1 VSLVKDESPFAR
13 DMHCDGAL
21 GRFQVR
27 MDEQIGSQQQL
38 RLEKKITSI
47 AGVAWVATSGGG
59 REWALVET

>member
-1 VSLVKDESPFAR
+1 
-13 DMHCDGAL
+13 MHCDGAL